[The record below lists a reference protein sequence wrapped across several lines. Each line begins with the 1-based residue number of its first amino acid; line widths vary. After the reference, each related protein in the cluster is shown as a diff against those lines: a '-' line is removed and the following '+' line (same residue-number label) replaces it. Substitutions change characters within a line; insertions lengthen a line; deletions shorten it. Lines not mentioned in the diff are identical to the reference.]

1 MSTGLDDVRI
11 AKGMRAQL
19 ALRKR
24 RFEEGA
30 KQAGWKVGL
39 GAPAVMAKLGLAM
52 PLVGFVLDR
61 AVLPVNAAISIAGW
75 QKPVAEAEIAAIMGR
90 DLPEEADLQAVRSAI
105 AALAPAIELADMD
118 FPMDDVEAVLA
129 GDIFQRHV
137 VLGPPDEM
145 RAGARLDGLTG
156 RLRRSGEDVAVP
168 ANLEENTGEVVR
180 IVQHVAGVATALDD
194 GLRAGQ
200 FIICGSVTPPMFLQP
215 DETAIEWTLDPIGR
229 AAVRFE

>member
-19 ALRKR
+19 AMRKR

-39 GAPAVMAKLGLAM
+39 GAPVVMAKLGLAM

-61 AVLPVNAAISIAGW
+61 ALLPVNAAISVAGW
-75 QKPVAEAEIAAIMGR
+75 QKPVAEAEIAAFIGR
-90 DLPEEADLQAVRSAI
+90 DLPGDADLQAVRSAI

-118 FPMDDVEAVLA
+118 CPMDDVEAVLA

-156 RLRRSGEDVAVP
+156 RLRRSGEDMVVP

-180 IVQHVAGVATALDD
+180 IVQHVARVAAALGD

>member
-1 MSTGLDDVRI
+1 MSTGLDYVRI

-90 DLPEEADLQAVRSAI
+90 DLPEEADLQAVRSPSPRLHLRSSLRIWI
-105 AALAPAIELADMD
+105 ARWTTSRRFSQATSSSVTWSWGRRTRCAPA
-118 FPMDDVEAVLA
+118 PVWT
-129 GDIFQRHV
+129 GSPGG
-137 VLGPPDEM
+137 LG
-145 RAGARLDGLTG
+145 A
-156 RLRRSGEDVAVP
+156 
-168 ANLEENTGEVVR
+168 VVR
-180 IVQHVAGVATALDD
+180 T
-194 GLRAGQ
+194 
-200 FIICGSVTPPMFLQP
+200 
-215 DETAIEWTLDPIGR
+215 
-229 AAVRFE
+229 

>member
-1 MSTGLDDVRI
+1 MSTGLDYVRI

-90 DLPEEADLQAVRSAI
+90 DLPEEADLQAVRSPSPRLHCDRACGYGLPDGRRRGGSRRRHLP
-105 AALAPAIELADMD
+105 ASRGNWGRRTRCAPA
-118 FPMDDVEAVLA
+118 PVWT
-129 GDIFQRHV
+129 GSPGG
-137 VLGPPDEM
+137 LG
-145 RAGARLDGLTG
+145 A
-156 RLRRSGEDVAVP
+156 
-168 ANLEENTGEVVR
+168 VVR
-180 IVQHVAGVATALDD
+180 T
-194 GLRAGQ
+194 
-200 FIICGSVTPPMFLQP
+200 
-215 DETAIEWTLDPIGR
+215 
-229 AAVRFE
+229 

>member
-180 IVQHVAGVATALDD
+180 IVQHVARVAAALGD

>member
-11 AKGMRAQL
+11 ANGMRAQL
-19 ALRKR
+19 ALRNR
-24 RFEEGA
+24 QFEEGA

-39 GAPAVMAKLGLAM
+39 GAPAVKAKLGLAM

-61 AVLPVNAAISIAGW
+61 ALLPVDAAVSIAGW
-75 QKPVAEAEIAAIMGR
+75 QKPVAEAEIAAFIGR
-90 DLPEEADLQAVRSAI
+90 DLPGDADLQAVRSAI

-118 FPMDDVEAVLA
+118 CPMDDIEAVLA

-137 VLGPPDEM
+137 ILGPQDEK

-156 RLRRSGEDVAVP
+156 RLRRSGEDVPVP
-168 ANLEENTGEVVR
+168 ANLEENTGEIVR
-180 IVQHVAGVATALDD
+180 IVQHVAGVAGALGD

-200 FIICGSVTPPMFLQP
+200 FIICGSVTPPMLLQP
-215 DETAIEWTLDPIGR
+215 NETAIEWTLDPIGR
-229 AAVRFE
+229 TAVRFE